1 MADIDSDEIPAMCD
15 RGYVANGDNTARD
28 IKPTNRR
35 NREVTFFMQIRTSQS
50 PVTREHHVFRMWL
63 RTKPIFHACISSILH
78 ITHRTHRNVKKKFQS
93 IEFY

>member
-15 RGYVANGDNTARD
+15 RGYVANGDNTVRD

-50 PVTREHHVFRMWL
+50 PVTRAHHVFECGLVQNQYFMHVFL
-63 RTKPIFHACISSILH
+63 ASYILPIEP
-78 ITHRTHRNVKKKFQS
+78 
-93 IEFY
+93 IEM